1 MIRPLRLALVFLL
14 AALAAAPA
22 VRAAGGDEDFL
33 AAREAF
39 RTGSRDKLDA
49 LEPRL
54 RDHVLYPY
62 VDYYRL
68 RLAMPQ
74 ATPPEV
80 RGFLTRYSGTVLEER
95 ARADWLRI
103 LGERGDWPVFREEH
117 ARYDGDATD
126 IRCYALQAAALK
138 EGYAAL
144 KGAKPLWLTSREMP
158 DACIPVFEAMVS
170 GGVLTR
176 EDIWG
181 RVRLALAA
189 GKTSLARAVGAYLPE
204 NQAIPDKTLKAAAA
218 NPEKHVQTHGSKT
231 GTRAERE
238 VTLYALQRLARVNPE
253 HAAGYWA
260 KLEPAFPEDDRR
272 FLWQRLGYYA
282 AIYHQPQALDWYA
295 RAGNLAGDDDALE
308 WKTRAALRREDWGT
322 VLAAIEAMSPEQQ
335 REPAWRFWKARA
347 LKAQGRPGEAPLLL
361 VELSREHHFYGQL
374 ATDALG
380 SIATAPEVLYQPGEA
395 EVAAVAAQPGIRRAV
410 KLFALDL
417 RWEGIREWNYT
428 IRDFDDRRLLAAAE
442 LARRQQIWD
451 RAIHTA
457 ERTRELHDFRLRY
470 LAPYREQLEAAS
482 RDVGLDESWV
492 YGLIRQESRFIV
504 DARSSAGASGL
515 MQLMPA
521 TARWVA
527 KKMGMTAY
535 RNSMVTEIGT
545 NIALG
550 TFYLKH
556 VYDKLDGSPVLASA
570 AYNAGPRRA
579 QRWRDEQPLEGAIY
593 AETIPFSETRDYVK
607 KVMSNAEYYAGI
619 LGRPWG
625 SLSRRLGTVP
635 AKPGEDKIERDE
647 P

>member
-1 MIRPLRLALVFLL
+1 MNRPLRFALGFLFALL
-14 AALAAAPA
+14 AATPAA
-22 VRAAGGDEDFL
+22 RAAGGDEDFL

-54 RDHVLYPY
+54 RGHVLHPY
-62 VDYYRL
+62 VDYYRT

-74 ATPPEV
+74 STPAEV
-80 RGFLTRYSGTVLEER
+80 RAFLTRHRGSVLEER

-103 LGERGDWPVFREEH
+103 LGEKSDWSAFREEY
-117 ARYDGDATD
+117 ARYEGDAAD
-126 IRCYALQAAALK
+126 IRCYALQAAALQ

-144 KGAKPLWLTSREMP
+144 KGARSIWFTSREMP
-158 DACIPVFEAMVS
+158 DACIPVFEAMVA
-170 GGVLTR
+170 GGVLTPDDVW
-176 EDIWG
+176 E

-189 GKTSLARAVGAYLPE
+189 GKTSLARAVGAYLPDG
-204 NQAIPDKTLKAAAA
+204 QAIPDATLKAAAA
-218 NPEKHVQTHGSKT
+218 NPEKHVQARGGKA

-253 HAAGYWA
+253 HAAGFWTR
-260 KLEPAFPEDDRR
+260 LEPAFPEDDRR
-272 FLWQRLGYYA
+272 FMWKRLAYYA
-282 AIYHQPQALDWYA
+282 AIYHQSQALDWYG
-295 RAGNLAGDDDALE
+295 RAGDLAGDDDALE
-308 WKTRAALRREDWGT
+308 WKARAALRREDWGA
-322 VLAAIEAMSPEQQ
+322 VLATIEAMAAAQQ
-335 REPAWRFWKARA
+335 RDPAWRYWKARA
-347 LKAQGRPGEAPLLL
+347 LKAQGRAAEAPPLL

-380 SIATAPEVLYQPGEA
+380 SIATAPEVVYQPGEA
-395 EVAAVAAQPGIRRAV
+395 EVAAVAQLPGVQRAV
-410 KLFALDL
+410 RLFALDL

-428 IRDFDDRRLLAAAE
+428 VRDFDDRRLLAAAE
-442 LARRQQIWD
+442 LARREQIWD

-527 KKMGMTAY
+527 KKMGMTSY
-535 RNSMVTEIGT
+535 RSSMVTEVDT

-579 QRWRDEQPLEGAIY
+579 QRWRDRQPLEGAIY

-635 AKPGEDKIERDE
+635 AKPGDEKIERDE